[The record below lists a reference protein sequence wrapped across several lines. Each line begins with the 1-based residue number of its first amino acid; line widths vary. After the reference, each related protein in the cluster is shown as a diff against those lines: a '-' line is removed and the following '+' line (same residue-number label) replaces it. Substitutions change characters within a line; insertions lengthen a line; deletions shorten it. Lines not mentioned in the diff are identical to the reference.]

1 MNLFSRI
8 LNIYWQISHILAG
21 VLATLYPYTK
31 RDDQCKVENYS
42 GITLLSAFCK
52 LLTSILNNR
61 LYSYMIEKGSEQ
73 GGFRKMYV
81 TVDYIFIL
89 ITIIDK

>member
-1 MNLFSRI
+1 M
-8 LNIYWQISHILAG
+8 
-21 VLATLYPYTK
+21 YPYTK
-31 RDDQCKVENYS
+31 RDDQCKVENYI

-61 LYSYMIEKGSEQ
+61 LYSYVIEKGSEQ
-73 GGFRKMYV
+73 GGFRKIYG